1 MNRPENGR
9 KSNGGKGLGETT
21 KGSVGLTPPD
31 RISSFNQAFWEG
43 EKERSLQGRVLLEGL
58 LGPCGNSSV
67 GRAQPCQGW
76 GRRFESGFPLWG
88 GESVKSRP
96 SPPLFWRR
104 SQVVRQR
111 SAKPP
116 FGSSNLPGASGKR
129 AVPSGAVLFLMPL
142 GQMRTAGSS
151 RAGLSVWVL
160 PVGQARE
167 TSEDAVADPEKLNR
181 SMSRHAI
188 LEMGLPA
195 PAAPSARRL

>member
-1 MNRPENGR
+1 
-9 KSNGGKGLGETT
+9 
-21 KGSVGLTPPD
+21 
-31 RISSFNQAFWEG
+31 
-43 EKERSLQGRVLLEGL
+43 
-58 LGPCGNSSV
+58 
-67 GRAQPCQGW
+67 
-76 GRRFESGFPLWG
+76 
-88 GESVKSRP
+88 
-96 SPPLFWRR
+96 
-104 SQVVRQR
+104 
-111 SAKPP
+111 
-116 FGSSNLPGASGKR
+116 
-129 AVPSGAVLFLMPL
+129 MPL